1 MHSTIVQKYFFEIYL
16 RNISFSL
23 WAAIFLVA
31 PSKNREETPPEEN
44 VDFQLIVLG
53 HFIANIARIAYEAVS
68 DQGPV

>member
-1 MHSTIVQKYFFEIYL
+1 M

-31 PSKNREETPPEEN
+31 PSQNREETPPEEN

-53 HFIANIARIAYEAVS
+53 HFIANIARIAYAVDCHS
-68 DQGPV
+68 E